1 MLYPRREPP
10 DSDASEIPD
19 PETPVYGGLSD
30 PDEMQI
36 QAPGT
41 FQSVKPHEIVALLN
55 FVEESIG
62 KQVRPGRASVA
73 KQLRDW
79 VDEWI
84 NSGRDA
90 HGVETPATRNYEKA
104 QTVERAVEDY
114 SLGSRMCLMG
124 FGQALYLS
132 FDLFGQTEESVA
144 GKFTLAPAIKTIAG
158 EKLVLILL
166 SDLRFKLARC
176 RHQECGKFFI
186 LKHWKRTYR
195 NGTFCSE
202 CQRQRSHNSALLA
215 TANGRERVE
224 EELHLL
230 VAKQFKN
237 QILADPGWHKDPKLK
252 ARITRYLN
260 SRIERS
266 AELAK
271 AYPRGITGKWIARES
286 NWDGITQTAKEGAPA
301 NVSVS
306 L

>member
-176 RHQECGKFFI
+176 PPGMWEVLHPEALEADLQERHFLQ
-186 LKHWKRTYR
+186 RMPAAAQSQQR
-195 NGTFCSE
+195 PPRD
-202 CQRQRSHNSALLA
+202 RQRAGKSGRRTAPSGGKTIQKPDPCGSWVAQGPQIESA
-215 TANGRERVE
+215 
-224 EELHLL
+224 HH
-230 VAKQFKN
+230 Q
-237 QILADPGWHKDPKLK
+237 
-252 ARITRYLN
+252 
-260 SRIERS
+260 
-266 AELAK
+266 
-271 AYPRGITGKWIARES
+271 
-286 NWDGITQTAKEGAPA
+286 
-301 NVSVS
+301 VSQ
-306 L
+306 